1 LLYQY
6 ATNYD
11 SFYKE
16 GDRIYR
22 VIDRV
27 HTSEG
32 SEVNTAM
39 TPWEWGPALKR
50 EFPGVDNYVRFLIRG
65 KSITY
70 QNDAFN
76 IAVSYVD
83 STFFNVFKLPLEQ
96 GDPQQALSGTNKVV
110 ISPDIARMLFG
121 NENPMGK
128 VIQIEK
134 DSYEVTGVLKK
145 LPPNSSIG
153 YDMLVPA
160 SNIGAKDMAS
170 INNWEKHDIYTY
182 LLLKKN
188 IQAASIEHRL
198 SSFTKRKIGNQ
209 AGKDYAP
216 QLQPLTE
223 MYLNTGLQGE
233 HGDTLNPA
241 YLYIFLSI
249 GFLILLISCI
259 NFINISTARAS
270 GRNREVGIRKV
281 IGASKGQLVFQY
293 LLEVALITLASLVIA
308 VILVEWTLP
317 LFNALT
323 GEWKVRINYSENL
336 FFWGSTAGIFIFV
349 TLVAGAYP
357 AFYLTDFHP
366 ARIFRSKSSGST
378 RSWLRSGLVVTQ
390 FSLAVF
396 LLFTS
401 LVVNKQIEYLRQK
414 DLGFN
419 QQNLIRMYMWEG
431 VNNQK
436 AQAYGDQLL
445 RNPQIRQVALTSDG
459 PVSDGTMVKY
469 IIPEKSTGDQKI
481 LNTLYV
487 DSRFVPLMGLKMLK
501 GRNFNANRAS
511 DSTSAVIINQT
522 AVTQFGWKGED
533 PTGKVLRI
541 KSENG
546 TSREVSVIGVIN
558 DYNYQ
563 SLNQPIKPLVLQ
575 YRPSKFSNL
584 LIRVQSPDPD
594 KINAYIHKTWKEYFP
609 GHFFFFYY
617 VSDLVFESYTTE
629 AVISQLLNM
638 LTWLT
643 IFIAGLGLLGL
654 ASYTILQRT
663 KEIGIRKVLGASAS
677 EIIGMFSKEFLQFVL
692 LGIIVGLP
700 MAWYAVN
707 QWLNS
712 FAYHAEVHVT
722 TFLIVVSVTL
732 AAGWLTI
739 AYQSIRAALAN
750 PVDSLRNE

>member
-1 LLYQY
+1 
-6 ATNYD
+6 
-11 SFYKE
+11 
-16 GDRIYR
+16 
-22 VIDRV
+22 
-27 HTSEG
+27 
-32 SEVNTAM
+32 
-39 TPWEWGPALKR
+39 
-50 EFPGVDNYVRFLIRG
+50 
-65 KSITY
+65 
-70 QNDAFN
+70 
-76 IAVSYVD
+76 
-83 STFFNVFKLPLEQ
+83 
-96 GDPQQALSGTNKVV
+96 
-110 ISPDIARMLFG
+110 
-121 NENPMGK
+121 
-128 VIQIEK
+128 
-134 DSYEVTGVLKK
+134 SYEVTGVLKK
-145 LPPNSSIG
+145 IPPNSSID
-153 YDMLVPA
+153 YDLLVSA
-160 SNIGAKDMAS
+160 SNIGTQEMAS
-170 INNWEKHDIYTY
+170 IDNWEKHDIYTY
-182 LLLKKN
+182 LFLN
-188 IQAASIEHRL
+188 DNADAASIEHQL
-198 SSFTKRKIGNQ
+198 PSFTKRYVGDQ

-216 QLQPLTE
+216 KLQSLTG
-223 MYLNTGLQGE
+223 MYLDTELQGE
-233 HGDTLNPA
+233 QGDTLNPA

-281 IGASKGQLVFQY
+281 IGASRGQLVFQY
-293 LLEVALITLASLVIA
+293 LLEVALITLASLAIA
-308 VILVEWTLP
+308 VVLVEWTLP

-323 GEWKVRINYSENL
+323 GDWKVHINYSENL
-336 FFWGSTAGIFIFV
+336 FFWGAVAGIFIFV

-357 AFYLTDFHP
+357 AFYLSDFQP
-366 ARIFRSKSSGST
+366 AHIFRSKSSAST

-396 LLFTS
+396 LLFAS
-401 LVVNKQIEYLRQK
+401 LVVNNQIDYLHQK

-431 VNNQK
+431 VDYQK
-436 AQAYGDQLL
+436 AQAYRDQLL
-445 RNPQIRQVALTSDG
+445 RNPQIRQVALSSDG

-469 IIPEKSTGDQKI
+469 VIPGKNAGDTQKI

-487 DSRFVPLMGLKMLK
+487 DSRFVPLMGLNMLK

-522 AVTQFGWKGED
+522 AVKQFGWQDEN
-533 PTGKVLRI
+533 PTGKVLRVE
-541 KSENG
+541 SGEG

-563 SLNQPIKPLVLQ
+563 TLNQPIKPLVLQ
-575 YRPSKFSNL
+575 YRPSELSNL

-594 KINAYIHKTWKEYFP
+594 KVNAYIHKTWKEYFP

-629 AVISQLLNM
+629 AVISRLLSM

-663 KEIGIRKVLGASAS
+663 KEIGIRKVLGASVS
-677 EIIGMFSKEFLQFVL
+677 KIIGMFSKEFLQFVL

-700 MAWYAVN
+700 LAWYAVN

-712 FAYHAEVHVT
+712 FAYHADVHLT
-722 TFLIVVSVTL
+722 TFLIAASATL
-732 AAGWLTI
+732 LAGWLTI

-750 PVDSLRNE
+750 PVESLRSE